1 MYVHMRRR
9 FGHRWQAQAVR
20 ATLVGRRR
28 AAVVEGAV
36 FFPLLG
42 SKRGVEMEPFVSS
55 RQWSA
60 MGLPLWGQLRQLT
73 GCSVCYVSRVSFG
86 GKTGTLWSTIN
97 RTQGILFGLC
107 HFHALML
114 ERKKFGP
121 KVRLLGCRLQNQ
133 SGWIKV
139 DSRPRSDGEE

>member
-1 MYVHMRRR
+1 
-9 FGHRWQAQAVR
+9 
-20 ATLVGRRR
+20 
-28 AAVVEGAV
+28 
-36 FFPLLG
+36 
-42 SKRGVEMEPFVSS
+42 MEPFVSS

-73 GCSVCYVSRVSFG
+73 GCSVCYVFRVSFDG
-86 GKTGTLWSTIN
+86 ETGTLWSTIN

-133 SGWIKV
+133 RGWIKV
-139 DSRPRSDGEE
+139 DSRPRSNGEEWWELTFSNGATSAHPYASMAHGNPKIHQLYLVAGTTPS